1 MSRLASRFAAT
12 AVLLLAG
19 CASSGRQFDT
29 AHVNEIQNGKQD
41 KATIAAWFG
50 EPGQKLPVSGSPAG
64 CTERWLWT
72 YAHAVGF
79 GKVTEAHSLVVDF
92 DAKGLVCDHAYT
104 KQQ

>member
-1 MSRLASRFAAT
+1 MSRVRLFAAT

-19 CASSGRQFDT
+19 CASSGRQFDAT
-29 AHVNEIQNGKQD
+29 HVNEIQNGKQD
-41 KATIAAWFG
+41 KATIAGWFG
-50 EPGQKLPVSGSPAG
+50 EPGQRQPITGHPAG

-79 GKVTEAHSLVVDF
+79 GNVTEAHSLVIDF
-92 DAKGLVCDHAYT
+92 DSKGLVCDHAYT